1 MLYEISLCAGEL
13 ISIQN
18 LCRKGIQTC
27 PVIRLQ
33 EHFSGYPVVERLRP
47 ILGTFCQ
54 IFDTFRSD
62 ITSKI
67 WMQVC
72 EHDVAN
78 VQDLVE
84 RVWPIFIDTLQKMVV
99 SLSQLT
105 VPCGEAEFLMP
116 TGTAP
121 QQLRN
126 VVKALMACQLTDG
139 VNLNVDEISSKVRL
153 YDGLKTVS
161 KQAEQLLRVT
171 RNFGLEGD
179 FTVVVNIANV
189 SSHLYVLLNTEYIF
203 ICIVLYYTYV
213 YTYSTIKCELF
224 NLCGVFW
231 PDSIK
236 TC

>member
-18 LCRKGIQTC
+18 LCRKDIQTC
-27 PVIRLQ
+27 PVVRLQ
-33 EHFSGYPVVERLRP
+33 EHFSSHPVVERLRP
-47 ILGTFCQ
+47 ILSSFCQ
-54 IFDTFRSD
+54 IFDTFCSD

-72 EHDVAN
+72 EQDVTS

-84 RVWPIFIDTLQKMVV
+84 RVWPFFIGTLQKMVV

-126 VVKALMACQLTDG
+126 VVKALMACQLTG
-139 VNLNVDEISSKVRL
+139 RVNIDVDEISSKVRL
-153 YDGLKTVS
+153 YDGLKAVS
-161 KQAEQLLRVT
+161 KQAEQLLRVV

-179 FTVVVNIANV
+179 FTVVVNVANV
-189 SSHLYVLLNTEYIF
+189 SSHLHVLLYTEY
-203 ICIVLYYTYV
+203 
-213 YTYSTIKCELF
+213 S
-224 NLCGVFW
+224 LCV
-231 PDSIK
+231 
-236 TC
+236 